1 MISRLCFI
9 FSLFS
14 ERPLHFFPYGTP
26 SSPLSSLLTP
36 HLSPVGSFFSQP
48 SSLGLEG
55 SQVSSLI
62 LIVTFASSLL
72 HTTFSCILSDF
83 TNPCYL
89 LLTPWPYFV
98 CNFSRS
104 WFTITLSN
112 TVLTLG
118 DSVYIS
124 MTLPIPK
131 PFSLLNFCPPVIFPS
146 PQPIVVITHDCSP
159 SIISIF
165 CILLSFQV
173 IPLLDLSYPLTQ

>member
-1 MISRLCFI
+1 M
-9 FSLFS
+9 
-14 ERPLHFFPYGTP
+14 
-26 SSPLSSLLTP
+26 
-36 HLSPVGSFFSQP
+36 
-48 SSLGLEG
+48 
-55 SQVSSLI
+55 SSLI
-62 LIVTFASSLL
+62 LIVTFASSFL

-98 CNFSRS
+98 CSFSRS
-104 WFTITLSN
+104 WFTITVSN

-131 PFSLLNFCPPVIFPS
+131 PFNLLNFCPPVIFPS

-159 SIISIF
+159 SIISIL

-173 IPLLDLSYPLTQ
+173 IPLVDLSYPLTQ